1 MISAFLNSVKIPELR
16 RRILFTLAV
25 IVIVRLGAA
34 ITTPG
39 VNQGVLQEW
48 FRTSLS
54 QRTGGGLAALFNLFS
69 GGALEN
75 CAVFSLGI
83 MPYISASIMMQLL
96 TAVIPQLGRLARE
109 DGGRQKI
116 MQLTRYTTLVLC
128 IFQGYLLA
136 LSFQHPESYHTML
149 PGITDTIRQL
159 GVPLVD
165 DLGWKFRIVTVVSLT
180 TGTLVLMWL
189 GDQITERGI
198 GNGISLI
205 ITIGIVARLP
215 AALVQAWK
223 TFVPSGQGASQVN
236 PMVLVLL
243 VLVLIFVIA
252 AVIAITQGVR
262 KITVQYAKRVV
273 GRKMYGGQ
281 TQYMPLKVN
290 YAGVMPIIFAWALLL
305 FPATIV
311 SYGFK
316 NSPTANRIAAAL
328 STGWPHYV
336 ALAAMIFFFSY
347 FWVATQFQPTQ
358 IADDLKKYGGYIPG
372 VRPGKPTA
380 DFLDYTMTRL
390 TFAGAIFLTLIAV
403 FPSLLSQWLN
413 VPVITAQ
420 FFGGTSL
427 LIIVGVMLDTM
438 RQVETHLIQRHYDGF
453 LRKGRIRGRSFD
465 RAAYARGEA
474 VEQWHPHLVW
484 CGYCRARDCRGRDL
498 SLWAIGE
505 KAACSSRPA
514 RFRQRNSGGNDY
526 AALRDSRDF
535 TRGDSAA

>member
-1 MISAFLNSVKIPELR
+1 MISAFLNTVKIPELR
-16 RRILFTLAV
+16 RRILFTLAI

-39 VNQGVLQEW
+39 VNQAVLQEW
-48 FRTSLS
+48 FRSTADKA
-54 QRTGGGLAALFNLFS
+54 GGVAALFNLFS

-75 CAVFSLGI
+75 CAIFSLGI
-83 MPYISASIMMQLL
+83 MPYISASIMLQLL

-116 MQLTRYTTLVLC
+116 MQYTRYATVALC

-136 LSFQHPESYHTML
+136 ISFQHPEAYHTVL
-149 PGITDTIRQL
+149 GGIPDTIRKL

-165 DLGWKFRIVTVVSLT
+165 DQGWTFRIVTVISLT
-180 TGTLVLMWL
+180 TGTLFLMWL

-205 ITIGIVARLP
+205 ITAGIVGRLP
-215 AALVQAWK
+215 AALAQAWK
-223 TFVPSGQGASQVN
+223 TFVPSGTTGASQVN
-236 PMVLVLL
+236 PMVLVLMIL
-243 VLVLIFVIA
+243 FLFIVIA
-252 AVIAITQGVR
+252 AVIAVTQGVR

-347 FWVATQFQPTQ
+347 FWVATR
-358 IADDLKKYGGYIPG
+358 
-372 VRPGKPTA
+372 V
-380 DFLDYTMTRL
+380 
-390 TFAGAIFLTLIAV
+390 
-403 FPSLLSQWLN
+403 
-413 VPVITAQ
+413 
-420 FFGGTSL
+420 
-427 LIIVGVMLDTM
+427 
-438 RQVETHLIQRHYDGF
+438 
-453 LRKGRIRGRSFD
+453 
-465 RAAYARGEA
+465 
-474 VEQWHPHLVW
+474 
-484 CGYCRARDCRGRDL
+484 
-498 SLWAIGE
+498 
-505 KAACSSRPA
+505 
-514 RFRQRNSGGNDY
+514 
-526 AALRDSRDF
+526 
-535 TRGDSAA
+535 

>member
-75 CAVFSLGI
+75 CAIFSLGI

-165 DLGWKFRIVTVVSLT
+165 DLGWKFRIVTVISLT

-328 STGWPHYV
+328 STGWPHYL

-380 DFLDYTMTRL
+380 EFLDYTMTRL

-474 VEQWHPHLVW
+474 VGSGTLIWFGVGIAVLVIA
-484 CGYCRARDCRGRDL
+484 GVAIFLYGR
-498 SLWAIGE
+498 
-505 KAACSSRPA
+505 
-514 RFRQRNSGGNDY
+514 
-526 AALRDSRDF
+526 
-535 TRGDSAA
+535 

>member
-1 MISAFLNSVKIPELR
+1 MVSAFLNTVKIPELR

-25 IVIVRLGAA
+25 IVLVRLGAA

-116 MQLTRYTTLVLC
+116 MQLTRYTTLGLC
-128 IFQGYLLA
+128 LFQGYLLA

-149 PGITDTIRQL
+149 PGITDTIRNL
-159 GVPLVD
+159 GIPLVD
-165 DLGWKFRIVTVVSLT
+165 DIGWKFRIITVISLT
-180 TGTLVLMWL
+180 TGTLLLMWM

-215 AALVQAWK
+215 AALAQAWK
-223 TFVPSGQGASQVN
+223 TFVPSAQTGSSQVN

-243 VLVLIFVIA
+243 ILFLIVVIA
-252 AVIAITQGVR
+252 SVIAITQGVR

-273 GRKMYGGQ
+273 GRKQYGGN

-290 YAGVMPIIFAWALLL
+290 YPGVMPIIFAWALLL
-305 FPATIV
+305 FPNQIV
-311 SYGFK
+311 SWAFP
-316 NSPTANRIAAAL
+316 NSPTARQISEML
-328 STGWPHYV
+328 STGWLHYV
-336 ALAAMIFFFSY
+336 VLAAMIFFFSY
-347 FWVATQFQPTQ
+347 FWVATQFQPAQ

-390 TFAGAIFLTLIAV
+390 TFAGAIFLTMIAV
-403 FPSLLSQWLN
+403 LPSLLSQGLH

-453 LRKGRIRGRSFD
+453 LRKGRVRSGLTGRS
-465 RAAYARGEA
+465 AYVRGEA
-474 VEQWHPHLVW
+474 AAERTLMWLYV
-484 CGYCRARDCRGRDL
+484 GI
-498 SLWAIGE
+498 AIIVIGGV
-505 KAACSSRPA
+505 AAFLASK
-514 RFRQRNSGGNDY
+514 
-526 AALRDSRDF
+526 
-535 TRGDSAA
+535 